1 VASVES
7 RPQQSQQ
14 RGYEGLTPGRVEAF
28 SDGIFAI
35 AATLLILNVQL
46 PHEAAGGELGR
57 QLLDL
62 WPSYVAYGASFVTI
76 GVMWLNHH
84 ALFARVARV
93 DRTLVGLNLF
103 MLGVIAFLPF
113 PTQVLGTRI
122 GVPDEATPAALLYA
136 ITGILIAF
144 GYSGV
149 YLWIGTHHELLHE
162 RFADVNYL
170 SNAPRFLIGTI
181 GYAGCIPLS
190 FFYPPAAVLVIIAI
204 VLYYSR
210 DQLPQPRTPT

>member
-1 VASVES
+1 MSTVES
-7 RPQQSQQ
+7 RPQASPPDQH
-14 RGYEGLTPGRVEAF
+14 GLTPGRVEAF

-46 PHEAAGGELGR
+46 PHPTDNGGLGR
-57 QLLDL
+57 ELLEL
-62 WPSYVAYGASFVTI
+62 WPSYVAYGASFITI

-113 PTQVLGTRI
+113 PTQVLGTHI
-122 GVPDEATPAALLYA
+122 GVPQEATPAALLYA

-149 YLWIGTHHELLHE
+149 YLWIGTHRELLHE
-162 RFADVNYL
+162 RFAGVNYL
-170 SNAPRFLIGTI
+170 SNAPRFLIGTVA
-181 GYAGCIPLS
+181 YAACIPLA
-190 FFYPPAAVLVIIAI
+190 FFYPPGAVIVIIGVI
-204 VLYYSR
+204 LYYSR
-210 DQLPQPRTPT
+210 DQLPQPRPRG

>member
-1 VASVES
+1 MATVEPQPS
-7 RPQQSQQ
+7 RQ
-14 RGYEGLTPGRVEAF
+14 REYGLTPGRVEAF

-46 PHEAAGGELGR
+46 PRSSGNGGLGQ

-76 GVMWLNHH
+76 GVNWLNHH

-93 DRTLVGLNLF
+93 DRTLVVLNLF

-113 PTQVLGTRI
+113 PTQVLGAHI
-122 GVPDEATPAALLYA
+122 GMPQDATPAALLYA
-136 ITGILIAF
+136 ITGILIAL

-149 YLWIGTHHELLHE
+149 YLWIGTHRDLLHE

-170 SNAPRFLIGTI
+170 SNAPRFLIGTVA
-181 GYAGCIPLS
+181 YASCVPLA
-190 FFYPPAAVLVIIAI
+190 FFYPPAAVAVIVAV
-204 VLYYSR
+204 VLYYAI
-210 DQLPQPRTPT
+210 DQLPQPGPS